1 MTLSTTDGR
10 RQLAVMVN
18 VGDRAP
24 APLVDAYIRAFTE
37 LGTRLL
43 SS

>member
-1 MTLSTTDGR
+1 MTLSTKDGR

-24 APLVDAYIRAFTE
+24 APLVDAFVGAFRE

-43 SS
+43 SC